1 MSGEAAGAA
10 RCPSCGEADVR
21 HEFDLGCEICA
32 ACGHVLSE
40 RALTA
45 SVQFDEDGAQGVFLH
60 DGGTRG
66 QHLAAA
72 RSSLAMAAGSAP
84 GVALA
89 MFRDEQAT
97 HLANIN
103 RAVDFAAQQL
113 RLTKDAAADA
123 RALVVRA
130 SEGRWGEGDWTKLLV
145 GACVYCAARQNT
157 LPIAMR
163 DVAEACQLD
172 VFALGRVYNK
182 LKRLFAL
189 VVPPT
194 RVDAFVAR
202 AAAAV
207 PELTKESIERG
218 AARTETRSRENETRS
233 RDDERPATE
242 TPTTARPAPH
252 AASRAKDLAPLVQ
265 DAKALLSFAETRG
278 LLVGRNP
285 VPFVAASLGVAAEA
299 RGVSLSHEKTAAA
312 ARASASAATRAS
324 RSLRAELVAFANTFE
339 WGREVRLKSLPAFL
353 PSLVPHVAGA
363 LDARNAVS
371 NAVRTAELTNDRV
384 SAELARAAA
393 GRVEAMPA
401 SFRAHEKTRLAREAR
416 LRRAKAETL
425 AALDAAGDAMF
436 HRETT
441 SATETAVRSMRRRS
455 RVTNA
460 RVTNADARNSEERNR
475 EKLREEEVTASTRA
489 RVERPSGA
497 EKTGVRVR
505 AAFDLPTLP
514 TDLACV
520 LEPHEPRD
528 REAGGRVGLVAIKGP
543 SRGGVRR
550 ARRAPAEAPTR
561 TSAAAPPRVL
571 AAAELPAALPAFGA
585 SPSYESYES
594 YESTT
599 SADFDWSDVAL
610 RRLLLE
616 GVSETTLAQEK
627 ALHSAFDADNARSS
641 LLGSFP
647 ERPVASARRSPSDPS
662 RPRGSANAIDERRR
676 DATRTKKC
684 DAKLR
689 RRKSVDHVSV
699 SEAVRR
705 VRRRT
710 RDARDGRD
718 VLSGPPP
725 ALPGGVT
732 WKTPS
737 ATFVERRDKEAMD
750 AIPDA
755 EIACL
760 LRTAEETAFARAL
773 AERERADRE
782 GTSDPSDSR
791 SGGPGVPAEARR
803 GDELPPRGGE
813 TSPDADARDAA
824 PKTRGRE
831 KKRFVKAE
839 RGVEDEDT

>member
-1 MSGEAAGAA
+1 
-10 RCPSCGEADVR
+10 
-21 HEFDLGCEICA
+21 
-32 ACGHVLSE
+32 
-40 RALTA
+40 
-45 SVQFDEDGAQGVFLH
+45 
-60 DGGTRG
+60 
-66 QHLAAA
+66 
-72 RSSLAMAAGSAP
+72 
-84 GVALA
+84 
-89 MFRDEQAT
+89 
-97 HLANIN
+97 
-103 RAVDFAAQQL
+103 
-113 RLTKDAAADA
+113 
-123 RALVVRA
+123 
-130 SEGRWGEGDWTKLLV
+130 
-145 GACVYCAARQNT
+145 
-157 LPIAMR
+157 
-163 DVAEACQLD
+163 
-172 VFALGRVYNK
+172 
-182 LKRLFAL
+182 
-189 VVPPT
+189 
-194 RVDAFVAR
+194 
-202 AAAAV
+202 
-207 PELTKESIERG
+207 
-218 AARTETRSRENETRS
+218 
-233 RDDERPATE
+233 
-242 TPTTARPAPH
+242 
-252 AASRAKDLAPLVQ
+252 
-265 DAKALLSFAETRG
+265 
-278 LLVGRNP
+278 
-285 VPFVAASLGVAAEA
+285 
-299 RGVSLSHEKTAAA
+299 
-312 ARASASAATRAS
+312 
-324 RSLRAELVAFANTFE
+324 
-339 WGREVRLKSLPAFL
+339 
-353 PSLVPHVAGA
+353 
-363 LDARNAVS
+363 
-371 NAVRTAELTNDRV
+371 
-384 SAELARAAA
+384 
-393 GRVEAMPA
+393 
-401 SFRAHEKTRLAREAR
+401 
-416 LRRAKAETL
+416 
-425 AALDAAGDAMF
+425 
-436 HRETT
+436 
-441 SATETAVRSMRRRS
+441 
-455 RVTNA
+455 
-460 RVTNADARNSEERNR
+460 
-475 EKLREEEVTASTRA
+475 
-489 RVERPSGA
+489 
-497 EKTGVRVR
+497 
-505 AAFDLPTLP
+505 
-514 TDLACV
+514 
-520 LEPHEPRD
+520 
-528 REAGGRVGLVAIKGP
+528 VGLVAIKGP

-641 LLGSFP
+641 LLGSFA